1 MSFKCSLQKI
11 HKDPK
16 NDYFFG
22 KDLQKPSFYFKEQSP
37 KIKFN
42 IRNFFGASNMGKLFF
57 WLGHVANFCSS
68 LKNHSTLLYCTVH
81 PNPQKKDGDRSKGKG
96 RLVCLE
102 GGKEFN
108 KFVLQTDETRRDV
121 RSLIYSNWAMVIGQH
136 LNG

>member
-42 IRNFFGASNMGKLFF
+42 IRNFLGASNMGKNLFDLDM
-57 WLGHVANFCSS
+57 W
-68 LKNHSTLLYCTVH
+68 
-81 PNPQKKDGDRSKGKG
+81 PI
-96 RLVCLE
+96 
-102 GGKEFN
+102 
-108 KFVLQTDETRRDV
+108 FVLLSKIIPPYYTVLYTLTHRRRMETEAQAKV
-121 RSLIYSNWAMVIGQH
+121 VLSV
-136 LNG
+136 